1 MNINDIINA
10 MPYLSKREL
19 YEIHTAVNKTIKQ
32 VEESEQ
38 EYREKARQRQRE
50 IVDEM
55 NKCLREFHNLSAS
68 LRDPDSNDYLDS
80 YSDCFIDSV
89 YDYPVFGF
97 TIDCYNDISC
107 CRMYCCIFIFYTYM
121 GKERQKSRTNFYNGK
136 LSKNRWFNSYIT
148 FSTSI

>member
-1 MNINDIINA
+1 MEINDIINA
-10 MPYLSKREL
+10 IPYLSEREL

-38 EYREKARQRQRE
+38 KYRETVRQRQRE

-55 NKCLREFHNLSAS
+55 NKCLREFHALSAS
-68 LRDPDSNDYLDS
+68 LRSPDSDDYMDS

-97 TIDCYNDISC
+97 TIDCYNDICVSVNSNDPVAEWY
-107 CRMYCCIFIFYTYM
+107 R
-121 GKERQKSRTNFYNGK
+121 KEKEELVKR
-136 LSKNRWFNSYIT
+136 KNEKKG
-148 FSTSI
+148 